1 MKTAVTNSRIITL
14 LHRVGSLNETFHV
27 CIPEKPSLLLPPPRI
42 CPPHISITGV
52 GVAFGEGFLLIRLF
66 SLREERPIYL
76 TLFAANCL
84 KAGLSG
90 DELCGPSPSDHGSLD
105 AWIIFLGPID
115 WR

>member
-1 MKTAVTNSRIITL
+1 MKRSMSASPKNPHCCFL
-14 LHRVGSLNETFHV
+14 LQNTSSAYLNHR
-27 CIPEKPSLLLPPPRI
+27 
-42 CPPHISITGV
+42 V